1 MGCTINETQLEKWLQ
16 CFDALKDIPLCC
28 LPRYIGITHKKSV
41 SIDYSLVCFC
51 DASVKAY
58 ATAIYLHQSCSELC
72 KVDLI
77 FAKTR
82 LAPENMTIPRLELMG
97 VLIGVRALK
106 FVTSE
111 LRLRLKNTIVF
122 TDSMCVLHWLQSQ
135 KPLSVFVT
143 NRLKEIKSFEGATF
157 KHVSSEDNPADVA
170 TRGKCPKELTSSNW
184 WIGPT
189 WLKYPVNQWPIFKIP
204 ECKNKV
210 K

>member
-1 MGCTINETQLEKWLQ
+1 MDGKEDAQLNETQLEKWLQ

-28 LPRYIGITHKKSV
+28 LPGYIGITHKKSV

-51 DASVKAY
+51 DASAKAC

-97 VLIGVRALK
+97 VLIGVRALQ

-143 NRLKEIKSFEGATF
+143 NRLKEIKSFEGATLNMF
-157 KHVSSEDNPADVA
+157 HLK
-170 TRGKCPKELTSSNW
+170 TILL
-184 WIGPT
+184 T
-189 WLKYPVNQWPIFKIP
+189 WLQEESVP
-204 ECKNKV
+204 KN
-210 K
+210 